1 MTDAL
6 NDMRSFAALCNGQC
20 RDTGIARRQHCGPE
34 GSPPDGESSEQAAT
48 NTQSK
53 GGEMSE
59 FNFIQSV
66 RKEIKWEHDNAINT
80 LGEMPSKE
88 KRGLFK

>member
-1 MTDAL
+1 MQPSAMDSAGTQAL
-6 NDMRSFAALCNGQC
+6 HRGSIVVQ
-20 RDTGIARRQHCGPE
+20 RGP
-34 GSPPDGESSEQAAT
+34 PPDGESSEQAAT